1 MVSATA
7 RASSSLQ
14 ALVTSNNLCN
24 DLSGVTCSSPVT
36 AGTPTNPTTTTT
48 STTANPTPGLLLP
61 IGRRHTLHSSLMTGL
76 SPIAAPGISRPI
88 LSGSKTIVSSV
99 LVDSHLVSIPSAPA
113 ATAPLVIPSTM
124 ASATSE
130 TPTASSLGAL
140 DTRLSLSPPP
150 IRRSRA
156 ETFSAYSFRTPSV
169 MDSPFSPSTPA
180 GSHSLVLPPVLPSAL
195 TFGGSSPKANGI
207 LGLTSSR
214 ASANLDHLHK
224 LQQLEQRLLPHQR
237 RGRHRTGS
245 LSIPLHGISDA
256 FETALFSSTWEP
268 SLAVPSS
275 INESVSSQP
284 HRSADVM
291 DDFEGSTALVRTLDY
306 LGLDD
311 VSEQERDAAAN
322 TTNNT
327 IGTTIG
333 TATGTTT
340 PPAAGVTTKVGQGV
354 DSGSSL
360 GQSIALS
367 LASQRQQQTSHASIP
382 QSPITTS
389 RQPSIQS
396 QAEVEKLFWDSSF
409 PSVASMSSM
418 SSAPPHQRG
427 RSVSFMSGQHSSRFL
442 RDLPSMASL
451 TLDQSPYPS
460 QFTPTRPRS
469 STIAYIESDGDSTPN
484 PFSYGMHPLGT
495 LSTPSIS
502 TSDYLCDAS
511 SNFDISQSQTRPL
524 YASHTMDS
532 LGTTMRDF
540 SERSSLHLDPCSDPF
555 TSPQGDVFAAQE
567 VNSDDF
573 YQEMHLPSR
582 SLWVGN
588 IDALLSSTDLH
599 AIFAPFGFIE
609 SIRMLPEK
617 ECAFINFVSMEDA
630 VHARQKMHG
639 GRIRNNIVRVGF
651 GKSDSGTEVHGTQP
665 TKSIWIGNI
674 SPTTNP
680 ADLES
685 IFSRFGQVESARV
698 LTHKNCGF
706 VNFVRLQD
714 ALRARDDMNNAD
726 IGGFVVKIGF
736 AKVPGKTDAIAGIS
750 STNGTGSATI
760 AASSSGILPSMPNSS
775 QSPNSSSPTALRHSL
790 SPLLGSNPTLVT
802 SSPLPSS
809 KNRSPILK
817 PVEESPLQEE
827 QSLIDQMPSTVPDIA
842 YASTIPRLPE
852 ANPQHAI
859 DPSRLRD
866 IRKRLD
872 GMMTP
877 RDIDAIYQETIGDA
891 AQLCSDYIG
900 NIVIQKVVEKCLE
913 SQRQHLVEMVAP
925 HLPALGVHKNGTWAV
940 QKIIDRAKT
949 HSEITA
955 IVDAIRPFTPPLLLD
970 QFGNYVVQCCLRLG
984 PQYNQFIFDSL
995 YTKCLELGQGRYGAR
1010 GMRACLESS
1019 HTTKDQQKLLQIAV
1033 TRHASQLSMNSNGA
1047 ILLTWLMDVCPFPG
1061 RYRALIDTVASRI
1074 DILAT
1079 HKLASVCVL
1088 KLVIQQVELDARERT
1103 LNEIFY
1109 NDTHL
1114 DAILTDHA
1122 HGAVLLQKIL
1132 SSACASIEERIRLAE
1147 CTRKAFARSSF
1158 NTEGHPTYRRLMDE
1172 LAAIDLLQN
1181 SPTSTSVEPHNMTL
1195 RLSMFSTGMD
1205 HSVPALA
1212 TTPTFQRTAA
1222 GFVTTDE
1229 QVHLPQSTMGEE
1241 VICSEPG
1248 DYHNNNGTLALTE
1261 EAFPSPQLTPH
1272 MPFSSHSPVLG
1283 QQQQQ
1288 QQQQQQYH
1296 SMYEPQY
1303 DPVQHLSSMYVYPYA
1318 YPPQYPSQ
1326 QQFQQLQQFQQHQ
1339 RGMQY
1344 QPSQELQ
1351 EHQPSYMDHRY
1362 NQPSAAPSGHPPYGS
1377 GS

>member
-24 DLSGVTCSSPVT
+24 DLSGTHSSFKPDDRLKPDRCSWHQSSHSVGIKDHRFIC
-36 AGTPTNPTTTTT
+36 A
-48 STTANPTPGLLLP
+48 SRLAPGLHP
-61 IGRRHTLHSSLMTGL
+61 IRSSNGT
-76 SPIAAPGISRPI
+76 SSHPINHGF
-88 LSGSKTIVSSV
+88 
-99 LVDSHLVSIPSAPA
+99 SHLR
-113 ATAPLVIPSTM
+113 
-124 ASATSE
+124 

-140 DTRLSLSPPP
+140 DTLLSLSPPP

-224 LQQLEQRLLPHQR
+224 LQQLEQRLLPHQ
-237 RGRHRTGS
+237 
-245 LSIPLHGISDA
+245 L
-256 FETALFSSTWEP
+256 
-268 SLAVPSS
+268 PSS

-469 STIAYIESDGDSTPN
+469 STIAYIESDGDSTLI
-484 PFSYGMHPLGT
+484 PFRMACIRLAHSVLHLYPPVTIFVTPHPT
-495 LSTPSIS
+495 LILEMRVYSCMCFKLSQ
-502 TSDYLCDAS
+502 
-511 SNFDISQSQTRPL
+511 SQSQTRPL

-540 SERSSLHLDPCSDPF
+540 ERSSLHLDPCSDPF

-1033 TRHASQLSMNSNGA
+1033 TRHAR
-1047 ILLTWLMDVCPFPG
+1047 

-1079 HKLASVCVL
+1079 HKLASVL
-1088 KLVIQQVELDARERT
+1088 IQQVELDARERT

-1147 CTRKAFARSSF
+1147 CTRKALPA
-1158 NTEGHPTYRRLMDE
+1158 
-1172 LAAIDLLQN
+1172 N

-1229 QVHLPQSTMGEE
+1229 QVHLPQSTM
-1241 VICSEPG
+1241 
-1248 DYHNNNGTLALTE
+1248 E

-1283 QQQQQ
+1283 QQQQ